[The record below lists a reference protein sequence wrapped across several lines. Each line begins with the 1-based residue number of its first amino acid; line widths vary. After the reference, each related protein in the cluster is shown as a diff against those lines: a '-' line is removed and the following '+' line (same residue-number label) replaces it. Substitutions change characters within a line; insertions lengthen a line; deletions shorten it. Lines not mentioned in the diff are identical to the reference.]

1 MTKTALTWP
10 MPPSQSESRRL
21 AALRR
26 LQLLD
31 TPADPAFDRITQ
43 LAQTLFDV
51 PIALI
56 SLIDED
62 RQWFKAKCGLHVSGT
77 PREQAFCNYTILH
90 DSVFV
95 VPDAR
100 AHADF
105 AMNPLVT
112 GEPFIRF
119 YAGAPLI
126 VAPETRIGS
135 LCIIDTELRAFN
147 EEDSR
152 LLARLAQV
160 VTDEIWL
167 RTLASGQSPIVP
179 HFVPDRQKTEP
190 APLITGVQVRAAR
203 AMLGWSIDALSLKTG
218 LSPNTI
224 KRMEADEQSRPS
236 SQSTAAKV
244 MDALEGAGI
253 VFIGHDAA
261 NPGVQLLSKP
271 ARNKDQQEI

>member
-1 MTKTALTWP
+1 MTRTALTWP
-10 MPPSQSESRRL
+10 MPPGQSESRRL
-21 AALRR
+21 ATLHR

-31 TPADPAFDRITQ
+31 TPPDPAFDRITQ

-56 SLIDED
+56 SLLDED

-105 AMNPLVT
+105 ALNPLVT

-126 VAPETRIGS
+126 VAPGTRIGS
-135 LCIIDTELRAFN
+135 LCLIDRKLRAFN

-160 VTDEIWL
+160 ITDEIWL
-167 RTLASGQSPIVP
+167 RTLASGQNRVFP
-179 HFVPDRQKTEP
+179 HFAQGRPRTETP
-190 APLITGVQVRAAR
+190 SLITGLQVRAAR
-203 AMLGWSIDALSLKTG
+203 AMLGWSIDELSLKTG

-236 SQSTAAKV
+236 SPSTTVKIKE
-244 MDALEGAGI
+244 ALEGEGI
-253 VFIGHDAA
+253 VFLGHDAA
-261 NPGVQLLSKP
+261 DPGVQLVRKISN
-271 ARNKDQQEI
+271 NKDQ